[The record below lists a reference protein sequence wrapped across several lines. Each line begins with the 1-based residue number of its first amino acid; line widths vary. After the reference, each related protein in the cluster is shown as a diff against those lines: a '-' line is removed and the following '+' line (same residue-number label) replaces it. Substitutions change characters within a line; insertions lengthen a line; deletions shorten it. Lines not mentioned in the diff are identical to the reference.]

1 MIYAMIY
8 AENGDIV
15 GTYGSRKRAM
25 HDLLAFVRQ
34 HPELQDD
41 IGLRPYEGGRPAGD
55 FESASA
61 LVGEGALA
69 QPHLL

>member
-1 MIYAMIY
+1 MTFAMVY

-15 GTYGSRKRAM
+15 GTYESRDAAM
-25 HDLLAFVRQ
+25 RDLLAFVRK
-34 HPELQDD
+34 HPELQDE

-55 FESASA
+55 FQSATA
-61 LVGEGALA
+61 LVGEDALA